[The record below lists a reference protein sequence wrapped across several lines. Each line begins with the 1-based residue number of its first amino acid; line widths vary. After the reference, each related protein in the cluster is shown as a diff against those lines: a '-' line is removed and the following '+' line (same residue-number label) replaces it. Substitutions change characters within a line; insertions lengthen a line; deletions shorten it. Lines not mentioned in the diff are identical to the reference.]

1 MPTHLHVPMMVLCL
15 HVTAR
20 AHMHAPTHTQT
31 HTYDIKPITTRTH
44 ACTHPHTQTY
54 TYDIKPITGN
64 SQTGDKQLL
73 MIGDSTVTGAGA
85 TAAGKT
91 GGKTAGEHSSTN
103 VHSYEARCCAPA
115 RARARAHRLLGVH
128 PGWQW
133 HACTVLLHCNPLY
146 CIFAHCSCHM
156 HGMLPCHAGRH
167 ACMHTCTHDMAT
179 AHDAALFLPYSH
191 PVSHTPLRSLAV
203 L

>member
-115 RARARAHRLLGVH
+115 RARAGTPPAGSPSRLAVACMYCLVALQPVVLH
-128 PGWQW
+128 IRPLFVSYAW
-133 HACTVLLHCNPLY
+133 HVAM
-146 CIFAHCSCHM
+146 SC
-156 HGMLPCHAGRH
+156 RH
-167 ACMHTCTHDMAT
+167 ACMH
-179 AHDAALFLPYSH
+179 AHM
-191 PVSHTPLRSLAV
+191 HT
-203 L
+203 